1 MRRATGASYVWV
13 MVAGTERLMDRLRR
27 RGPLCGDVGG
37 LLFFVFWMTR
47 ARQHSLPLGL
57 GTVVDLATVA
67 LVLVALLGYQLAQAS
82 APAGWLGWAGVA
94 TVALGFSGSLAM
106 VAAGLMLFGASIV
119 RCGVHPRLPGWLLVG
134 AGWVLVLGVALA
146 PGFGR
151 AWANLSPVWSAV
163 MGAALVVVA
172 AALADLDVIERA
184 EARERGQEHASAL
197 R

>member
-1 MRRATGASYVWV
+1 
-13 MVAGTERLMDRLRR
+13 MVTGTERLMGRLKR
-27 RGPLCGDVGG
+27 RGPVCGDVGG

-47 ARQHSLPLGL
+47 ARQSALPPGVGVL
-57 GTVVDLATVA
+57 VDLATVA

-82 APAGWLGWAGVA
+82 APAAWLGWGGVA
-94 TVALGFSGSLAM
+94 AVGLGFGGSLALLS
-106 VAAGLMLFGASIV
+106 AGLVLFGISIV
-119 RCGVHPRLPGWLLVG
+119 RCGVHPRLPGWLLAG
-134 AGWVLVLGVALA
+134 AGWALMVSVALA

-151 AWANLSPVWSAV
+151 AWANLSIGWSVV

-184 EARERGQEHASAL
+184 EARERAGSHATAW